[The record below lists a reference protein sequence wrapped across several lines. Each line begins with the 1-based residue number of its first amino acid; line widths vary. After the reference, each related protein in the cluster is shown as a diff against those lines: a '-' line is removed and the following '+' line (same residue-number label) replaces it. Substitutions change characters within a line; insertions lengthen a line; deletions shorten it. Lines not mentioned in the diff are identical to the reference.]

1 MLNFEEKKALI
12 ESIDGFELHE
22 ISMGRINV
30 HYPASKRD
38 KKIIVKHLHP
48 NGNAFVYAP
57 FLEVEPLDKQGYV
70 NVKDYSENEIRVL
83 LLEAKE
89 FMDSDEDGYKEGLT
103 KIYQDNSGEKLSLVY
118 ENKMWVIYTGEN
130 LEAVFPTLESAE
142 GYLLDEG
149 FFEAQLTEASFGG
162 EFRTAARTSCSK

>member
-1 MLNFEEKKALI
+1 
-12 ESIDGFELHE
+12 
-22 ISMGRINV
+22 
-30 HYPASKRD
+30 ASKRD

-149 FFEAQLTEASFGG
+149 FFEA
-162 EFRTAARTSCSK
+162 

>member
-1 MLNFEEKKALI
+1 
-12 ESIDGFELHE
+12 
-22 ISMGRINV
+22 
-30 HYPASKRD
+30 
-38 KKIIVKHLHP
+38 
-48 NGNAFVYAP
+48 
-57 FLEVEPLDKQGYV
+57 LDKQGYV

-149 FFEAQLTEASFGG
+149 FFEA
-162 EFRTAARTSCSK
+162 

>member
-22 ISMGRINV
+22 ISMGRVNV

-70 NVKDYSENEIRVL
+70 NVKDYSQNEIRVL
-83 LLEAKE
+83 LLEAKDY
-89 FMDSDEDGYKEGLT
+89 MDKDEDGFKEGFT
-103 KIYQDNSGEKLSLVY
+103 KIYKDNEGEKLSLVY

-130 LEAVFPTLESAE
+130 LEAVFPTLEAAE

-149 FFEAQLTEASFGG
+149 FFEA
-162 EFRTAARTSCSK
+162 

>member
-1 MLNFEEKKALI
+1 MAFYLLHNYMDFIKKALI
-12 ESIDGFELHE
+12 ESINGFELHE

-149 FFEAQLTEASFGG
+149 FFEA
-162 EFRTAARTSCSK
+162 

>member
-1 MLNFEEKKALI
+1 
-12 ESIDGFELHE
+12 
-22 ISMGRINV
+22 

-149 FFEAQLTEASFGG
+149 FFEA
-162 EFRTAARTSCSK
+162 

>member
-149 FFEAQLTEASFGG
+149 FL
-162 EFRTAARTSCSK
+162 KLN

>member
-1 MLNFEEKKALI
+1 MLPSSVPATEGEHNGETLHAEKKALI
-12 ESIDGFELHE
+12 ESINGFELHE

-149 FFEAQLTEASFGG
+149 FFEA
-162 EFRTAARTSCSK
+162 

>member
-12 ESIDGFELHE
+12 ESMGDFELHE
-22 ISMGRINV
+22 ISMDRMNV
-30 HYPASKRD
+30 HYPESKRD

-48 NGNAFVYAP
+48 NGNAFIYAP

-83 LLEAKE
+83 LEEAKE
-89 FMDSDEDGYKEGLT
+89 YMDKDEAGYKEGLT
-103 KIYQDNSGEKLSLVY
+103 KIYQDKNGDRLSLVY
-118 ENKMWVIYTGEN
+118 ENEMWVVYTGEN
-130 LEAVFPTLESAE
+130 LEAVFPTMEGAE

-149 FFEAQLTEASFGG
+149 FFEA
-162 EFRTAARTSCSK
+162 

>member
-1 MLNFEEKKALI
+1 MVLNYMKFLWVVLTCTIQQVKETRKSSSNIFIQTVMLLFM
-12 ESIDGFELHE
+12 H
-22 ISMGRINV
+22 
-30 HYPASKRD
+30 H
-38 KKIIVKHLHP
+38 
-48 NGNAFVYAP
+48 

-142 GYLLDEG
+142 GICLMKVSLK
-149 FFEAQLTEASFGG
+149 LN
-162 EFRTAARTSCSK
+162 

>member
-1 MLNFEEKKALI
+1 
-12 ESIDGFELHE
+12 
-22 ISMGRINV
+22 V

-149 FFEAQLTEASFGG
+149 FFEA
-162 EFRTAARTSCSK
+162 

>member
-1 MLNFEEKKALI
+1 MLNFEEKKALV
-12 ESIDGFELHE
+12 ESINGFELHE

-149 FFEAQLTEASFGG
+149 FFEA
-162 EFRTAARTSCSK
+162 

>member
-149 FFEAQLTEASFGG
+149 FFKLN
-162 EFRTAARTSCSK
+162 